1 MTMRGF
7 LIAAAIFAFVA
18 FVPSADAA
26 DLKVTSVQSLKRV
39 AVKKVRHLVVRDYDG
54 TPVLVRPGPKMLI
67 ASNTGSSH
75 LISTYVHVPVMRAV
89 PSRYFNGEPV
99 QPTTHLRR
107 RLSVY

>member
-1 MTMRGF
+1 MRLLTMAVT
-7 LIAAAIFAFVA
+7 ISAFIA

-26 DLKVTSVQSLKRV
+26 DLKVTAEQSLKRI
-39 AVKKVRHLVVRDYDG
+39 AVTKIRHRVVRDYDG

-67 ASNTGSSH
+67 ASGTGS
-75 LISTYVHVPVMRAV
+75 LRLVSTYVHVPVMRAV

-99 QPTTHLRR
+99 PPTTHVRG